1 MDYSKYSKLINAN
14 KEAEPES
21 FNEIKEKAIVDA
33 IRNGDKNLGIPKR
46 TENEELAL
54 LRKAVKLLYEV
65 VSTLH
70 KGEIDDE
77 RFTEFA
83 KYYSETEALKENKK
97 DELR

>member
-33 IRNGDKNLGIPKR
+33 IRNGDKSLGIPKR

-54 LRKAVKLLYEV
+54 LRKAVKHLYDIV
-65 VSTLH
+65 KMLH
-70 KGEIDDE
+70 SGEIANS
-77 RFTEFA
+77 EFDIYFNDVELSKSKA
-83 KYYSETEALKENKK
+83 KNQIDLF
-97 DELR
+97 